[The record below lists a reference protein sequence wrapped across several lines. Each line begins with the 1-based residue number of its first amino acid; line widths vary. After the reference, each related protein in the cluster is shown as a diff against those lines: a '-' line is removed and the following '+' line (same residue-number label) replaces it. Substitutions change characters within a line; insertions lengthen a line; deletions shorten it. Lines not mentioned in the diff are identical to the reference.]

1 MTSLPFTFR
10 KMILLSAI
18 SLFSACGGGGSD
30 SPPPPPS
37 DAGGTAPP
45 ADETPD
51 FSAVDE
57 AFQNFLENSP
67 IFDGISY
74 VVVDAD
80 STLHMAAFG
89 DHTEDTIVMLA
100 STSKV
105 PAVMTLLALEEDPNV
120 DFVMDRPIREILPFD
135 GVYGDRTPEQL
146 VSNTSGIPGL
156 RQLSLYG
163 PHLCQYSFDETIGF
177 EACGEVLLSVPLPD
191 SHDAGSIFDYGGS
204 QWQLA
209 GVTASIVA
217 NATWN
222 QLVDQYLGTP
232 CGLEV
237 FTFGNMW
244 EDLTQWDGTASSLRG
259 QGNPNIEGGA
269 ITNLADYAT
278 LLQVHLNG
286 GYCGETRVLSE
297 SALAEMRIDRGG
309 VVAENPVPYGM
320 GWWIRTDMPGIYED
334 PGAFGS
340 VSFLD
345 IERGFGGYVAIDDYT
360 RTDAEAPTKLVR
372 EEIIP
377 LLQSA
382 LDAVAQ

>member
-1 MTSLPFTFR
+1 MTSLPFTLR
-10 KMILLSAI
+10 KIILLSAI
-18 SLFSACGGGGSD
+18 SLLSACGGGGSD

-37 DAGGTAPP
+37 DGGGTTPP
-45 ADETPD
+45 ANETPD

-80 STLHMAAFG
+80 GTLHMAAFG

-105 PAVMTLLALEEDPNV
+105 PAVMTLLALEEDQNV

-209 GVTASIVA
+209 GVTASVAA

-286 GYCGETRVLSE
+286 GYCGATRVLSE

-320 GWWIRTDMPGIYED
+320 GWWIRNDMPGIYED

-340 VSFLD
+340 MSFLD